1 MPKPALI
8 CCAHAL
14 LVVLISGSFAGQ
26 AAAAKAK
33 LCAFRSGPSG
43 PCTCKTP
50 NNGPGQFT
58 IVSRRYCRRP
68 EATAAQPAESD
79 IITGTNPS
87 PSTEP
92 PKAEAPK
99 PAAESTKA
107 EAPQSEADTPKA
119 EARAPEAETPTAEA
133 PQPPAVTP
141 AAQQT
146 ESYIETG
153 TNPPASDETPKTET
167 LKPAPGPSPA
177 QADPNT
183 AVPAADTKPPTQ
195 MAATHPATGPTGSG
209 QKLKDVRARGK
220 LICGVST
227 GLLGFSAQTQSGEWH
242 GLDADFCRAVA
253 TVVLGDPSKVEF
265 VPLEAEVRFDALKS
279 GKIDL
284 LSRNTTWTMDRD
296 VVHDIE
302 FVGVIYF
309 DGQSFMTSED
319 RGLVSAQQLAGGT
332 ICVEKA
338 TTTEKNV
345 AYYLKTHQIDADV
358 RTFDVR
364 KEMLKDYLDG
374 TCDAIASDRSALFSE
389 RAEFPEP
396 LRHVVLPEVISKDP
410 LGPAVM
416 HGDVSWEEIVRW
428 TLAGLINAEEVG
440 LDKASALSIQPL
452 GDDAQRLVDSSGATG
467 EKLHLARNWLRDAVA
482 AVGNYGEMFDT
493 NVGKASPLGMNR
505 GLNSLW
511 KKGGILYAPPMW

>member
-1 MPKPALI
+1 MSKPALI

-14 LVVLISGSFAGQ
+14 LVVLVSGSFAGQ

-43 PCTCKTP
+43 PCTCKMP

-87 PSTEP
+87 PSIEP

-99 PAAESTKA
+99 PAAETTKA
-107 EAPQSEADTPKA
+107 EAPQSEA
-119 EARAPEAETPTAEA
+119 APAKAEA
-133 PQPPAVTP
+133 PQPPLETP
-141 AAQQT
+141 AAQIG
-146 ESYIETG
+146 ESDVATA
-153 TNPPASDETPKTET
+153 TTTAASDETPKTET

-183 AVPAADTKPPTQ
+183 AAPAAGTKPPTL
-195 MAATHPATGPTGSG
+195 MAATHPATVPTGSG

-220 LICGVST
+220 LLCGVST

-265 VPLEAEVRFDALKS
+265 VPLEAEMRFDALKS
-279 GKIDL
+279 GKIDV
-284 LSRNTTWTMDRD
+284 LSRNTTWTMERD
-296 VVHDIE
+296 VNHDIE
-302 FVGVIYF
+302 FVGIIYF
-309 DGQSFMTSED
+309 DGQSFMTSQD

-374 TCDAIASDRSALFSE
+374 NCDAIASDRSALFSE
-389 RAEFPEP
+389 RAQFPEP

-416 HGDVSWEEIVRW
+416 HGDLAWEEIVRW
-428 TLAGLINAEEVG
+428 TLAGLINAEEVA
-440 LDKASALSIQPL
+440 LDKASALSTQPL
-452 GDDAQRLVDSSGATG
+452 SGDALRLVESSGATG

>member
-1 MPKPALI
+1 MPRSALI
-8 CCAHAL
+8 CCAYAL
-14 LVVLISGSFAGQ
+14 FVVLVSVSFASQ

-50 NNGPGQFT
+50 RDGPGQFS
-58 IVSRRYCRRP
+58 IVSKRYCRRP
-68 EATAAQPAESD
+68 EAAAAQPAESD
-79 IITGTNPS
+79 IVTGTTTS
-87 PSTEP
+87 PP
-92 PKAEAPK
+92 
-99 PAAESTKA
+99 
-107 EAPQSEADTPKA
+107 ADTPKA
-119 EARAPEAETPTAEA
+119 EEQKPAAQTPNAEA
-133 PQPPAVTP
+133 PKAAAAPP
-141 AAQQT
+141 AAQPT
-146 ESYIETG
+146 ESNIETG
-153 TNPPASDETPKTET
+153 ATTAATQETPNAES

-177 QADPNT
+177 QADPET
-183 AVPAADTKPPTQ
+183 AAPVVQPKSEMQLAATDPAATPVAD
-195 MAATHPATGPTGSG
+195 G

-220 LICGVST
+220 LLCGVST

-265 VPLEAEVRFDALKS
+265 VPLEAKGRFDALTS

-296 VVHDIE
+296 VLHLVE

-309 DGQSFMTSED
+309 DGQSFMASED

-332 ICVEKA
+332 VCVEKA

-345 AYYLKTHQIDADV
+345 AYYFKTHQIEADV

-364 KEMLKDYLDG
+364 KDMLKAYLDG
-374 TCDAIASDRSALFSE
+374 DCDAIASDRSALFSE
-389 RAEFPEP
+389 RAGFPEP

-416 HGDVSWEEIVRW
+416 HGDINWEEIVRW

-440 LDKASALSIQPL
+440 LDKASALAVQPL
-452 GDDAQRLVDSSGATG
+452 SDDAQRLVESAGTTG
-467 EKLHLARNWLRDAVA
+467 QKLQLARNWLRDAVA
-482 AVGNYGEMFDT
+482 AVGNYGEMFET

-511 KKGGILYAPPMW
+511 KKGGILYAPPM

>member
-1 MPKPALI
+1 MPRPAWI
-8 CCAHAL
+8 FCAYAL
-14 LVVLISGSFAGQ
+14 LVVLVAGSLAAP
-26 AAAAKAK
+26 AAAARAK

-50 NNGPGQFT
+50 ENGPGQFS
-58 IVSRRYCRRP
+58 IVSKRYCRR
-68 EATAAQPAESD
+68 AAPAAAKPAESN
-79 IITGTNPS
+79 IITGTNPT
-87 PSTEP
+87 PTANP
-92 PKAEAPK
+92 PKAGAGSNTAETSQPALETTKKEAINAAAEPLNAGATRPANESPAAQLGESDIETGATPPASAEAPK
-99 PAAESTKA
+99 P
-107 EAPQSEADTPKA
+107 
-119 EARAPEAETPTAEA
+119 
-133 PQPPAVTP
+133 V
-141 AAQQT
+141 
-146 ESYIETG
+146 
-153 TNPPASDETPKTET
+153 
-167 LKPAPGPSPA
+167 PGASPA
-177 QADPNT
+177 QADPDST
-183 AVPAADTKPPTQ
+183 ALETDDKKPKQ
-195 MAATHPATGPTGSG
+195 VAATHPATMTAGSG
-209 QKLKDVRARGK
+209 QKIKDVRARGK
-220 LICGVST
+220 LLCGVST
-227 GLLGFSAQTQSGEWH
+227 GLLGFSSQTQSGEWH

-265 VPLEAEVRFDALKS
+265 LPLEAEARFEALKS

-284 LSRNTTWTMDRD
+284 LSRNTTWTMNRD
-296 VVHDIE
+296 VSHGIE

-332 ICVEKA
+332 VCVEKT
-338 TTTEKNV
+338 TTTEQNV
-345 AYYLKTHQIDADV
+345 AYYLKTHQIDAEL
-358 RTFDVR
+358 RTFEVR
-364 KEMLKDYLDG
+364 KEMLDAYLNG

-396 LRHVVLPEVISKDP
+396 LKHVVLPEVISKDP

-416 HGDVSWEEIVRW
+416 HGDLSWEEIVRW

-440 LDKASALSIQPL
+440 LDKASALSMQPL
-452 GDDAQRLVDSSGATG
+452 NDDALRLVESAGATG
-467 EKLHLARNWLRDAVA
+467 QKLQLARNWLRDAVA

>member
-1 MPKPALI
+1 MSRPAFI
-8 CCAHAL
+8 CCAYAL
-14 LVVLISGSFAGQ
+14 LVVLVFSSLVAP
-26 AAAAKAK
+26 AAAARAK
-33 LCAFRSGPSG
+33 LCALRSGPNG

-50 NNGPGQFT
+50 TDRPGEFT
-58 IVSRRYCRRP
+58 VVSKRYCRRADP
-68 EATAAQPAESD
+68 AAAQPAESE

-87 PSTEP
+87 PSTEQP
-92 PKAEAPK
+92 KAEAPKPEADASKSEAPKPEAETPKAEAPK
-99 PAAESTKA
+99 PAADA
-107 EAPQSEADTPKA
+107 PKA
-119 EARAPEAETPTAEA
+119 DAFEPEAETP
-133 PQPPAVTP
+133 
-141 AAQQT
+141 AAQVG
-146 ESYIETG
+146 ESDIETG
-153 TNPPASDETPKTET
+153 TNPPLSDETPKAET
-167 LKPAPGPSPA
+167 RKPAPGPSPV
-177 QADPNT
+177 QADPDTT
-183 AVPAADTKPPTQ
+183 APAADAKPPAKV
-195 MAATHPATGPTGSG
+195 AATHPVTMSTGSG
-209 QKLKDVRARGK
+209 QKLKEVRARGK
-220 LICGVST
+220 LLCGVST
-227 GLLGFSAQTQSGEWH
+227 GLLGFSARTHSGEWH

-265 VPLEAEVRFDALKS
+265 VPLEAEARFEALKS

-296 VVHDIE
+296 VIHGIE

-332 ICVEKA
+332 ICLEKA

-345 AYYLKTHQIDADV
+345 AFYLKTHQIDANV

-364 KEMLKDYLDG
+364 KEMLKAYLEG
-374 TCDAIASDRSALFSE
+374 TCDAVAGDRSALFSE

-416 HGDVSWEEIVRW
+416 HGDLSWEEIVRW

-440 LDKASALSIQPL
+440 LDKASALSLQPL
-452 GDDAQRLVDSSGATG
+452 SDDAQRLVESAGATG
-467 EKLHLARNWLRDAVA
+467 QKLQLARNWLRDAVA
-482 AVGNYGEMFDT
+482 AVGNYGEMFDA